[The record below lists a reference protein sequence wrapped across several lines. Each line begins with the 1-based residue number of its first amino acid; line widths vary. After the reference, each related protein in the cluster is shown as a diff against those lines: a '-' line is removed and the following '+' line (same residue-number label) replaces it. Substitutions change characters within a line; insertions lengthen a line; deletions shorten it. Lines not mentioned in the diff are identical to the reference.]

1 MYSMCGKYCRHS
13 VYFWQKVLQQ
23 MRHYGPSSMCTILQH
38 QQQKGELLLSMN
50 ICKGFISLAQLTR
63 LKMNSPFLP
72 IQYRSVIAEPHFGI
86 FTHFPTP
93 SGLMALQ
100 INLGVTQTR
109 FDLDSNNSFTILKK
123 LLEYVPS
130 IEDSYNKEI
139 QVSKT
144 DQVR

>member
-13 VYFWQKVLQQ
+13 VYFRQKVLQH

-50 ICKGFISLAQLTR
+50 ICKGFIRLPQLTR
-63 LKMNSPFLP
+63 FKMISPFIP
-72 IQYRSVIAEPHFGI
+72 IQYRSVIAAP
-86 FTHFPTP
+86 HFPTL
-93 SGLMALQ
+93 SGLMAFQ
-100 INLGVTQTR
+100 INLGITQTR
-109 FDLDSNNSFTILKK
+109 FDLDSNNSFTNTILKK

-130 IEDSYNKEI
+130 VEDSYNKDI

-144 DQVR
+144 DQVS